1 MGGAMSPAPAAAPG
15 TAPDTRNAFL
25 RWFMPQLPLAR
36 VAVFRV
42 VIYLFIII
50 DVLTISADV
59 IPHGW
64 TPELYQPL
72 WLARVLGIPPVS
84 VL

>member
-1 MGGAMSPAPAAAPG
+1 MSNST
-15 TAPDTRNAFL
+15 TAEVKAGNRVIA
-25 RWFMPQLPLAR
+25 WFTPQLPLAR

-42 VIYLFIII
+42 IVYIFVII

-72 WLARVLGIPPVS
+72 WLA
-84 VL
+84 